1 MRHIVVVDDSLQTLR
16 VTSAMI
22 ANIED
27 VVVHPFALAS
37 EALTWA
43 THNTVDA
50 FVLADDAASSNDA
63 EVVRSLRAAGR
74 FAHVPLIVT
83 SSRGDIEVRLT
94 VLRAGANDVLEQP
107 VEPRELIARLQS
119 LLSLH
124 DARAREADRVK
135 LLEEWLRQ
143 DQMRLRR
150 QADRFAS
157 LWRIASVAGFS
168 ERDLIQEMLDQ
179 STVVLREGQLFI
191 GSLSRLDG
199 DAIVVEARAFDPEA
213 FQPTQAVPVGTR
225 IPLGDALQQLVIEQ
239 GCTRSWDDVETDP
252 VASNIARVR
261 TAGCRALICTPFAVG
276 RTTYF
281 LTFWSRTP
289 VIEPFGSDD
298 DNYVELVAAFFAV
311 RLQQSRKPK
320 RPPVDLPLDA

>member
-1 MRHIVVVDDSLQTLR
+1 
-16 VTSAMI
+16 
-22 ANIED
+22 
-27 VVVHPFALAS
+27 
-37 EALTWA
+37 
-43 THNTVDA
+43 
-50 FVLADDAASSNDA
+50 
-63 EVVRSLRAAGR
+63 
-74 FAHVPLIVT
+74 VPIIVT
-83 SSRGDIEVRLT
+83 SSHADIEVRLA
-94 VLRAGANDVLEQP
+94 VLAAGANDVLEQP
-107 VEPRELIARLQS
+107 VEPREFIARLQS

-124 DARAREADRVK
+124 AARTREANRVK

-179 STVVLREGQLFI
+179 STAVLREGQHFI

-199 DAIVVEARAFDPEA
+199 DAVVVEARAFDPEA
-213 FQPTQAVPVGTR
+213 FAATQTVPVGAR
-225 IPLGDALQQLVIEQ
+225 IPLSDALQQLVMEA
-239 GCTRSWDDVETDP
+239 GATRSWDDVENDP
-252 VASNIARVR
+252 AAARIPRVR

-276 RTTYF
+276 RATYF

-298 DNYVELVAAFFAV
+298 DTYVELVAAFFAV

-320 RPPVDLPLDA
+320 RPPADLQLDA